1 MENFLKDLNVDVL
14 TYVFVYSTLALF
26 GVAIFLKYRNKAHSF
41 TDYVPTLL
49 TSLGILGTFLG
60 IVVGLLNFDVKNI
73 DGSITALLAGLKT
86 AFITSIVGTGL
97 AIVYRG
103 LVVPWL
109 NTSVSENSIEEDVTA
124 AHLLGALKEQQ
135 ESLEQ
140 LRKTLGADT
149 ESSLIGQL
157 KLLRSDINDN
167 SRKIQQALEPVSTS
181 LQSLQQ
187 DSAAQRDAFKV
198 FEDRLWIKL
207 QDFADMMS
215 KSATEQVINALK
227 EVIKNFN
234 DDLVEQ
240 FGDNFKLL
248 NEAVKEL
255 VIWQENYKVQIA
267 DMVEQYRLGVQ
278 AISSTE
284 KSVAEIS
291 TESKAIPEAM
301 ANLKQVIELNQGELS
316 KLENHLNAFKDIRD
330 RAVEAVPEIR
340 RQIDMTVTEITN
352 SVLAANDH
360 YKTLITESDKYV
372 QQHIQASNALLDKF
386 VTNTNTGVE
395 TIGKSLLESSQKV
408 ERAVTEGAD
417 EFRAR
422 VSESNST
429 LQQTANELTNST
441 EQMRDYLNDAV
452 QDMNE
457 NIRDM
462 VNGLV
467 EEARGIS
474 KTLSEANKSLITD
487 TTQMRDSVTQGI
499 DSMQRRLES
508 GVEELLASINRN
520 LNTAF
525 GNMDSALRDQVAKTG
540 TSIDKQ
546 IGMMDE
552 SMQRELERVMRSMG
566 SALAQ
571 ISNQFVND
579 YGRLVSKMH
588 AIASK
593 ADA

>member
-1 MENFLKDLNVDVL
+1 MEAFLKDLNPDSL
-14 TYVFVYSTLALF
+14 TNVFVLFTIVLFALAAF
-26 GVAIFLKYRNKAHSF
+26 KKHKNEWHNF
-41 TDYVPTLL
+41 TDYAPTLL

-73 DGSITALLAGLKT
+73 DGSITSLLAGLKT
-86 AFITSIVGTGL
+86 AFVTSIAGTGL
-97 AIVYRG
+97 ALIYRG
-103 LVVPWL
+103 FLVPIFQKQAVEGSGP
-109 NTSVSENSIEEDVTA
+109 EEVTA
-124 AHLLGALKEQQ
+124 SHLLGALQQQQ

-140 LRKTLGADT
+140 LRKTLGADSD
-149 ESSLIGQL
+149 SSLIGQL
-157 KLLRSDINDN
+157 KLLRSDIND
-167 SRKIQQALEPVSTS
+167 SSKRMQQLIEPVAKS
-181 LQSLQQ
+181 LESIQKDATEQR
-187 DSAAQRDAFKV
+187 AAFNE
-198 FEDRLWIKL
+198 FENRLWIKL

-227 EVIKNFN
+227 DVIKSFN
-234 DDLVEQ
+234 DNLMEQ
-240 FGDNFKLL
+240 FGDNFKQL
-248 NEAVKEL
+248 NAAVVEL
-255 VIWQENYKVQIA
+255 VKWQENYKTQIA
-267 DMVEQYRLGVQ
+267 EMTELYRLGVQ

-291 TESKAIPEAM
+291 TESKAIPESM
-301 ANLKQVIELNQGELS
+301 ASLKQVIELNQGELS

-340 RQIDMTVTEITN
+340 RQIDMTVSEITN
-352 SVLAANDH
+352 SVIAANDH

-372 QQHIQASNALLDKF
+372 QQHIQASNDLLERF

-395 TIGKSLLESSQKV
+395 SISKSLLESSQKV
-408 ERAVTEGAD
+408 EKAVTEGAD

-422 VSESNST
+422 VTESNST

-452 QDMNE
+452 ADMNE

-467 EEARGIS
+467 QEARGIS
-474 KTLSEANKSLITD
+474 QTLSDANKTLVTD
-487 TTQMRDSVTQGI
+487 TTQVRDAVTQGI

-508 GVEELLASINRN
+508 GVEELLANVNRN
-520 LNTAF
+520 LNNAF
-525 GNMDSALRDQVAKTG
+525 GNMDSALREQVAKTG

-546 IGMMDE
+546 MGMMDE
-552 SMQRELERVMRSMG
+552 AMQRELERVMSSMG
-566 SALAQ
+566 KALAQ
-571 ISNQFVND
+571 ISNQFVTD

-588 AIASK
+588 AIANR

>member
-103 LVVPWL
+103 IVVPWL
-109 NTSVSENSIEEDVTA
+109 NTSVSETSIEEDVTA

>member
-1 MENFLKDLNVDVL
+1 MEAFLKDLNPDSL
-14 TYVFVYSTLALF
+14 TNVFVLFTIVLFALAAF
-26 GVAIFLKYRNKAHSF
+26 KKHKNEWHNF
-41 TDYVPTLL
+41 TDYAPTLL

-73 DGSITALLAGLKT
+73 DGSITSLLAGLKT
-86 AFITSIVGTGL
+86 AFVTSIAGTGL
-97 AIVYRG
+97 ALIYRG
-103 LVVPWL
+103 FLVPIFQKQAVEGSGP
-109 NTSVSENSIEEDVTA
+109 EEVTA
-124 AHLLGALKEQQ
+124 SHLLGALQQQQ

-140 LRKTLGADT
+140 LRKTLGADSD
-149 ESSLIGQL
+149 SSLIGQL
-157 KLLRSDINDN
+157 KLLRSDIND
-167 SRKIQQALEPVSTS
+167 SSKRMQQLIEPVAKS
-181 LQSLQQ
+181 LESIQKDATEQR
-187 DSAAQRDAFKV
+187 AAFNE
-198 FEDRLWIKL
+198 FENRLWIKL

-227 EVIKNFN
+227 DVIKSFN
-234 DDLVEQ
+234 DNLMEQ
-240 FGDNFKLL
+240 FGDNFKQL
-248 NEAVKEL
+248 NAAVVEL
-255 VIWQENYKVQIA
+255 VKWQENYKTQIA
-267 DMVEQYRLGVQ
+267 EMTELYRLGVQ

-291 TESKAIPEAM
+291 TESKAIPESM
-301 ANLKQVIELNQGELS
+301 ASLKQVIELNQGELS

-340 RQIDMTVTEITN
+340 RQIDMTVSEITN
-352 SVLAANDH
+352 SVIAANDH

-372 QQHIQASNALLDKF
+372 QQHIQASNDLLERF

-395 TIGKSLLESSQKV
+395 SISKSLLESSQKV
-408 ERAVTEGAD
+408 EKAVTEGAD

-422 VSESNST
+422 VTESNST

-452 QDMNE
+452 ADMNE

-467 EEARGIS
+467 QEARGIS
-474 KTLSEANKSLITD
+474 QTLSDANKTLVTD
-487 TTQMRDSVTQGI
+487 TTQVRDAVTQGI

-508 GVEELLASINRN
+508 GVEELLANVNRN
-520 LNTAF
+520 LNNAF
-525 GNMDSALRDQVAKTG
+525 GNMDSALREQVAKTG

-546 IGMMDE
+546 MGMMDE
-552 SMQRELERVMRSMG
+552 AMQRELERVMSSMG
-566 SALAQ
+566 KALAQ

-588 AIASK
+588 AIANR

>member
-26 GVAIFLKYRNKAHSF
+26 GFAIFLKYRNKAHSF

-97 AIVYRG
+97 AIVFRG

-109 NTSVSENSIEEDVTA
+109 NTSVSETSIEEDVTA
-124 AHLLGALKEQQ
+124 AHLLGALREQQ

-552 SMQRELERVMRSMG
+552 SMQRELERVIKAMG
-566 SALAQ
+566 TALAQ

>member
-1 MENFLKDLNVDVL
+1 MENFLKNLDVDFL
-14 TYVFVYSTLALF
+14 TYFFVYFTLTLF
-26 GVAIFLKYRNKAHSF
+26 VLAVFFKYRNKANSF

-73 DGSITALLAGLKT
+73 DGSITSLLAGLKT
-86 AFITSIVGTGL
+86 AFITSIAGTGL

-103 LVVPWL
+103 LVVPWF
-109 NTSVSENSIEEDVTA
+109 NSSASETNIQEDVTA

-140 LRKTLGADT
+140 LRKTLGADS

-167 SRKIQQALEPVSTS
+167 SKRIQQVLEPVSNS

-187 DSAAQRDAFKV
+187 DSSAQREAFKI

-207 QDFADMMS
+207 QDFADMLS

-227 EVIKNFN
+227 EVIKSFN
-234 DDLVEQ
+234 DNLVEQ
-240 FGDNFKLL
+240 FGDNFKQL
-248 NEAVKEL
+248 NESVKDL
-255 VIWQENYKVQIA
+255 VIWQENYKTQIA

-360 YKTLITESDKYV
+360 YKVLITESDKYV
-372 QQHIQASNALLDKF
+372 QQHIKASNDLLEKF
-386 VTNTNTGVE
+386 VTNTSTGVE

-408 ERAVTEGAD
+408 EKAVTEGAD

-429 LQQTANELTNST
+429 LQQTANELTSST

-452 QDMNE
+452 SDMNE
-457 NIRDM
+457 NIRDLI
-462 VNGLV
+462 NGLV
-467 EEARGIS
+467 EESRTIS
-474 KTLSEANKSLITD
+474 KTLSEANKSLVTD

-499 DSMQRRLES
+499 ESMQRGLES
-508 GVEELLASINRN
+508 AVEELLTTVNRN
-520 LNTAF
+520 LNNAF
-525 GNMDSALRDQVAKTG
+525 GNMDAALREQVTKTG
-540 TSIDKQ
+540 VSIDKQ
-546 IGMMDE
+546 MGMLDE
-552 SMQRELERVMRSMG
+552 AMQRELERVMTLMG
-566 SALAQ
+566 NALAQ
-571 ISNQFVND
+571 ISGQFSND
-579 YGRLVSKMH
+579 YGKLVSKMH